1 MKRKKLIYAGGAVL
15 AAGIIAALLL
25 TGGTEVETVEVQVG
39 SINRVVEETGYVQPA
54 TDFTL
59 YASQTARVAQIPVE
73 TGQSVQ
79 LGQILLVLENQDL
92 AAQVTETQ
100 SRLAQARAA
109 VEGVRAG
116 LDRTRLELQDAEAN
130 LKRTEELYEANAVTK
145 VEYEKARLLVETY
158 EQGLE
163 EQNSLLSSTQAQID
177 GLNQSLGQLSD
188 RERQLVVSS
197 PVEGII
203 LDLPVKLDQVLAPGT
218 PLASIAAPDQLEVK
232 ADILSDDLAEVELG
246 QKVTLTAPVLGE
258 QVLAGEV
265 VKIYPRAEEKQSALG
280 IIQRRVPIIIALS
293 EPANLKPGY
302 ELRVAIAT
310 LSKDNVTV
318 APREA
323 VRTTKDG
330 QRQVLVVIDN
340 RICHQLIETGISD
353 RENIEIT
360 GGLASGDLIVKDGSL
375 DLPDNTRVK

>member
-1 MKRKKLIYAGGAVL
+1 MKRKKFIYAGGAVL
-15 AAGIIAALLL
+15 LAGIIAALLL

-39 SINRVVEETGYVQPA
+39 SINRVVEDTGYVQPA
-54 TDFTL
+54 ADFTL
-59 YASQTARVAQIPVE
+59 YAAQPARVTQIPVE

-79 LGQILLVLENQDL
+79 QGQVLLVLENQDL

-109 VEGVRAG
+109 AEGARAG
-116 LDRTRLELQDAEAN
+116 LERTRLELQDAEEN
-130 LKRTEELYEANAVTK
+130 LKRIKELYEADAVPK
-145 VEYEKARLLVETY
+145 VDYEKARLLVEGY
-158 EQGLE
+158 LQRIE
-163 EQNSLLSSTQAQID
+163 EQNSLASSTQAQID
-177 GLNQSLGQLSD
+177 GLNQSLGQLAN

-197 PVEGII
+197 PVEGVV

-258 QVLAGEV
+258 RALVGEV

-280 IIQRRVPIIIALS
+280 IIQRRVPIIIAIS

-302 ELRVAIAT
+302 EVRVAIAT
-310 LSKDNVTV
+310 LSKDNVTL
-318 APREA
+318 APRET

-330 QRQVLVVIDN
+330 QRQVMVVIDN
-340 RICHQLIETGISD
+340 RIRYQLIETGISD

-375 DLPDNTRVK
+375 DLQDNTRVK

>member
-109 VEGVRAG
+109 AEGVRAG

>member
-109 VEGVRAG
+109 AEGARAG

-130 LKRTEELYEANAVTK
+130 LKRTEELYQTDAVTK
-145 VEYEKARLLVETY
+145 VEYEKARLLVET
-158 EQGLE
+158 
-163 EQNSLLSSTQAQID
+163 
-177 GLNQSLGQLSD
+177 
-188 RERQLVVSS
+188 
-197 PVEGII
+197 
-203 LDLPVKLDQVLAPGT
+203 
-218 PLASIAAPDQLEVK
+218 
-232 ADILSDDLAEVELG
+232 
-246 QKVTLTAPVLGE
+246 
-258 QVLAGEV
+258 
-265 VKIYPRAEEKQSALG
+265 
-280 IIQRRVPIIIALS
+280 
-293 EPANLKPGY
+293 
-302 ELRVAIAT
+302 
-310 LSKDNVTV
+310 
-318 APREA
+318 
-323 VRTTKDG
+323 
-330 QRQVLVVIDN
+330 
-340 RICHQLIETGISD
+340 
-353 RENIEIT
+353 
-360 GGLASGDLIVKDGSL
+360 
-375 DLPDNTRVK
+375 

>member
-109 VEGVRAG
+109 AEGARAG

-130 LKRTEELYEANAVTK
+130 LKRTEELYQTDAVTK

-163 EQNSLLSSTQAQID
+163 EQNSLLLSTQAQID

-197 PVEGII
+197 PVEGIV